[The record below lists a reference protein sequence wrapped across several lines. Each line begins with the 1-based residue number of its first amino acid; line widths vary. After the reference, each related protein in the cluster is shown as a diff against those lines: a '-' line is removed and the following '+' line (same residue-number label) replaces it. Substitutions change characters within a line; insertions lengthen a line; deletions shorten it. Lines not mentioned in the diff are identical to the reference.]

1 MVYVYVMA
9 VAGVSADELVAR
21 GRRAAESLMT
31 DLVRVSRASGGP
43 VTDPVT
49 GVASVPSVVVY
60 EGIGR
65 VQTRARM
72 TESERVEGVQMYVLS
87 TVVLQLPAHVSPLV
101 DDEVQVVESDMDP
114 LLVGRV
120 FRVKSAPRKSHATM
134 TRCEAEEVAA

>member
-1 MVYVYVMA
+1 MSDV
-9 VAGVSADELVAR
+9 
-21 GRRAAESLMT
+21 
-31 DLVRVSRASGGP
+31 VRVSRASGGP

-87 TVVLQLPAHVSPLV
+87 TMVLQLPAHVSPLV

>member
-1 MVYVYVMA
+1 MA

-31 DLVRVSRASGGP
+31 DVVLVSRASGLP
-43 VTDPVT
+43 VTDPET
-49 GVASVPSVVVY
+49 GVVSVPSVEVY

-65 VQTRARM
+65 VQGRA
-72 TESERVEGVQMYVLS
+72 TEAKTVDGVQVYILS
-87 TVVLQLPAHVSPLV
+87 DLTVQLPVSVEPVV
-101 DDEVQVVESDMDP
+101 DDEVRVVESLTEP
-114 LLVGRV
+114 HLVGRT

>member
-1 MVYVYVMA
+1 MRAARVT
-9 VAGVSADELVAR
+9 AR

-31 DLVRVSRASGGP
+31 DVVLVSRASGRP

-49 GVASVPSVVVY
+49 GVVSTPSVEVY

-65 VQTRARM
+65 VQGRA
-72 TESERVEGVQMYVLS
+72 TEAKTVDGVQVYILS
-87 TVVLQLPAHVSPLV
+87 DLTVQLPVSVEPVV
-101 DDEVQVVESDMDP
+101 DDEVRVVESLTEP
-114 LLVGRV
+114 HLVGRT

>member
-1 MVYVYVMA
+1 MA

-31 DLVRVSRASGGP
+31 DVVLVSRASGRP
-43 VTDPVT
+43 VTDPET
-49 GVASVPSVVVY
+49 GVVSVPSVEVY

-65 VQTRARM
+65 VQGRA
-72 TESERVEGVQMYVLS
+72 TEAKTVDGVQVYILS
-87 TVVLQLPAHVSPLV
+87 DLTVQLPVSVEPVV
-101 DDEVQVVESDMDP
+101 DDEVRVVESLTEP
-114 LLVGRV
+114 HLVGRT

>member
-9 VAGVSADELVAR
+9 VAGVSADELTAR
-21 GRRAAESLMT
+21 GRRAAESLMS
-31 DLVRVSRASGGP
+31 DVVRVSRASGGP

-49 GVASVPSVVVY
+49 GVVSVPSVEVY

-65 VQTRARM
+65 VQSRQ
-72 TESERVEGVQMYVLS
+72 TEAETVDGVQVYVLS
-87 TVVLQLPAHVSPLV
+87 SLVVQLPVHVSPLV
-101 DDEVQVVESDMDP
+101 DDEVQVVESVMDP

-120 FRVKSAPRKSHATM
+120 FRVKGSPRKSHATM

>member
-1 MVYVYVMA
+1 MA
-9 VAGVSADELVAR
+9 VAGVSEDELVAR

-31 DLVRVSRASGGP
+31 DVVLVSRASGRP

-49 GVASVPSVVVY
+49 GVVSTPSVEVY

-65 VQTRARM
+65 VQGRA
-72 TESERVEGVQMYVLS
+72 TEAKTVDGVQVYVLS
-87 TVVLQLPAHVSPLV
+87 DLTVQLPVSVEPVV
-101 DDEVQVVESDMDP
+101 DDEVRVVESLTEP
-114 LLVGRV
+114 HLVGRT

>member
-9 VAGVSADELVAR
+9 VAGVSADELTAR

-31 DLVRVSRASGGP
+31 DVVLVSRASGRP

-49 GVASVPSVVVY
+49 GVVSTPSVEVY

-65 VQTRARM
+65 VQGRA
-72 TESERVEGVQMYVLS
+72 TEAKTVDGVQVYVLS
-87 TVVLQLPAHVSPLV
+87 DLTVQLPVSVEPVV
-101 DDEVQVVESDMDP
+101 DDEVRVVESLTEP
-114 LLVGRV
+114 HLVGRT

>member
-1 MVYVYVMA
+1 MRAARVT
-9 VAGVSADELVAR
+9 AR

-87 TVVLQLPAHVSPLV
+87 TMVLQLPAHVSPLV
-101 DDEVQVVESDMDP
+101 DDEVRVVESLTEP
-114 LLVGRV
+114 HLVGRT

>member
-1 MVYVYVMA
+1 MA

-31 DLVRVSRASGGP
+31 DVVLVSRASGRP
-43 VTDPVT
+43 VTDPET
-49 GVASVPSVVVY
+49 GVVSVPSVEVY

-65 VQTRARM
+65 VQGRA
-72 TESERVEGVQMYVLS
+72 TEAKTVDGVQVYVLS
-87 TVVLQLPAHVSPLV
+87 DLTVQLPVSVEPVV
-101 DDEVQVVESDMDP
+101 DDEVRVVESLTEP
-114 LLVGRV
+114 HLVGRT

>member
-21 GRRAAESLMT
+21 GRRVAESLMT
-31 DLVRVSRASGGP
+31 DVVLVSRASGLP
-43 VTDPVT
+43 VTDPET
-49 GVASVPSVVVY
+49 GVVSVPSVEVY

-65 VQTRARM
+65 VQGRA
-72 TESERVEGVQMYVLS
+72 TEAKTVDGVQVYVLS
-87 TVVLQLPAHVSPLV
+87 DLTVQLPVSVEPVV
-101 DDEVQVVESDMDP
+101 DDEVRVVESLTEP
-114 LLVGRV
+114 HLVGRT

>member
-1 MVYVYVMA
+1 MA
-9 VAGVSADELVAR
+9 VAGVSADELTAR

-49 GVASVPSVVVY
+49 GVVSVPSVVVY

-65 VQTRARM
+65 VQSRQ
-72 TESERVEGVQMYVLS
+72 TEAETVDGVQVYVLS
-87 TVVLQLPAHVSPLV
+87 SLVVQLPVHVSPLV
-101 DDEVQVVESDMDP
+101 DDEVRVVESLTEP
-114 LLVGRV
+114 HLVGRT

>member
-1 MVYVYVMA
+1 MA
-9 VAGVSADELVAR
+9 VAGVSADELTAR

-31 DLVRVSRASGGP
+31 DLVRVSRASGLP

-49 GVASVPSVVVY
+49 GVVSVPSVEVY

-65 VQTRARM
+65 VQGRA
-72 TESERVEGVQMYVLS
+72 TEAKTVDGVQVYILS
-87 TVVLQLPAHVSPLV
+87 DLTVQLPVSVEPVV
-101 DDEVQVVESDMDP
+101 DDEVRVVESLTEP
-114 LLVGRV
+114 HLVGRT

>member
-1 MVYVYVMA
+1 MA
-9 VAGVSADELVAR
+9 VAGVSADELTAR

-49 GVASVPSVVVY
+49 GVVSVPSVVVY

-65 VQTRARM
+65 VQSRQ
-72 TESERVEGVQMYVLS
+72 TEAETVDGVQVYVLS
-87 TVVLQLPAHVSPLV
+87 SLVVQLPVHVSPLV
-101 DDEVQVVESDMDP
+101 DDEVQVVESVMDP

-120 FRVKSAPRKSHATM
+120 FRVKGSPRKSHATM

>member
-1 MVYVYVMA
+1 MA

-31 DLVRVSRASGGP
+31 DVVLVSRASGLP
-43 VTDPVT
+43 VTDPET
-49 GVASVPSVVVY
+49 GVVSVPSVEVY

-65 VQTRARM
+65 VQGRA
-72 TESERVEGVQMYVLS
+72 TEAKTVDGVQVYILS
-87 TVVLQLPAHVSPLV
+87 DLTVQLPASVEPVV
-101 DDEVQVVESDMDP
+101 DDEVRVVESLTEP
-114 LLVGRV
+114 HLVGRT

>member
-1 MVYVYVMA
+1 MA

-31 DLVRVSRASGGP
+31 DLVRVSRASGRP
-43 VTDPVT
+43 VTDPET
-49 GVASVPSVVVY
+49 GVVSTPSVEVY

-65 VQTRARM
+65 VQGRA
-72 TESERVEGVQMYVLS
+72 TEAKTVDGVQVYVLS
-87 TVVLQLPAHVSPLV
+87 DLTVQLPVSVEPVV
-101 DDEVQVVESDMDP
+101 DDEVRVVESLTEP
-114 LLVGRV
+114 HLVGRT

>member
-1 MVYVYVMA
+1 MA
-9 VAGVSADELVAR
+9 VAGVSADELTAR

-65 VQTRARM
+65 VQGRA
-72 TESERVEGVQMYVLS
+72 TEAKTVDGVQVYILS
-87 TVVLQLPAHVSPLV
+87 DLTVQLPVSVEPVV
-101 DDEVQVVESDMDP
+101 DDEVRVVESLTEP
-114 LLVGRV
+114 HLVGRT

>member
-1 MVYVYVMA
+1 MVYVYVVA

-31 DLVRVSRASGGP
+31 DVVLVSRASGRP

-49 GVASVPSVVVY
+49 GVVSVPSVEVY

-65 VQTRARM
+65 VQGRA
-72 TESERVEGVQMYVLS
+72 TEAKTVDGVQVYILS
-87 TVVLQLPAHVSPLV
+87 DLTVQLPVSVEPVV
-101 DDEVQVVESDMDP
+101 DDEVRVVESLTEP
-114 LLVGRV
+114 HLVGRT

>member
-1 MVYVYVMA
+1 MA

-31 DLVRVSRASGGP
+31 DLVLVSRASGRP

-49 GVASVPSVVVY
+49 GVVSVPSVEVY

-65 VQTRARM
+65 VQGRA
-72 TESERVEGVQMYVLS
+72 TEAKTVDGVQVYVLS
-87 TVVLQLPAHVSPLV
+87 DLTVQLPVSVEPLV
-101 DDEVQVVESDMDP
+101 DDEVQVVESATDP

-120 FRVKSAPRKSHATM
+120 FRVKAAPRKTHATM

>member
-1 MVYVYVMA
+1 MA

-31 DLVRVSRASGGP
+31 DVVLVSRASGLP
-43 VTDPVT
+43 VTDPET
-49 GVASVPSVVVY
+49 GVVSVPSVEVY

-65 VQTRARM
+65 VQGRA
-72 TESERVEGVQMYVLS
+72 TEAKTVDGVQVYVLS
-87 TVVLQLPAHVSPLV
+87 DLTVQLPVSVEPVV
-101 DDEVQVVESDMDP
+101 DDEVRVVESLTEP
-114 LLVGRV
+114 HLVGRT

>member
-1 MVYVYVMA
+1 MRAARVT
-9 VAGVSADELVAR
+9 AR
-21 GRRAAESLMT
+21 GRRAAESLMS
-31 DLVRVSRASGGP
+31 DVVRVSRASGGP

-87 TVVLQLPAHVSPLV
+87 TMVLQLPAHVSPLV
-101 DDEVQVVESDMDP
+101 DDEVRVVESLTEP
-114 LLVGRV
+114 HLVGRT